1 MATTKAFELAQLSAG
16 VTSTTGVASLADALN
31 VNGSEILV
39 GTNDSRFA
47 ENNLRF
53 MATGASYI
61 DVNTVGQALNFRV
74 SETSSLDTTAISI
87 ASDGKVTLPTL
98 TGETAIDTGSLTLD
112 GGRNIQWGGAFG
124 AGFPTVW
131 GHSANK
137 QIKFAPDGTT
147 SGLLYQMSVTQLEVN
162 PTTTSTSTSS
172 GALVVAGGA
181 GIAENLYVG
190 GNTVISGDL
199 TVAGTSV
206 TLNTTDLNV
215 EDKNITLNY
224 HASNDTSA
232 SAGGAGIT
240 IQDAVDASNDASIL
254 WNATNDEFDFSHAIT
269 VPSTLT
275 LTSNAPR
282 IFLYE
287 ADTTDLNTAL
297 FSSGG
302 KFTIRTT
309 TDDDA
314 TRTTRLEVDHN
325 NGNISSY
332 NAAGTDVKLFWD
344 ASAESLSIGVTGS
357 STDRRFQ
364 ISSTSPQT
372 ATTQYGIVANPTMSN
387 DVTGSIY
394 NIYSQANVA
403 SGATLTN
410 LYSVY
415 VGAAGLNSSTVT
427 NVYGIY
433 QAGTSDKNYFA
444 GKIGIGGTNAIST
457 DPQWDL
463 VVGSNNSV
471 GTNGQIFVD
480 ATVNG
485 TGDGITI
492 DGDGR
497 TIGDGA
503 LFLIIDKDNNTGM
516 SVGTDGNVG
525 IGTASSTTVKLDV
538 NDDGVTDNAWN
549 TLAKFRPDL
558 NDAHAETSIHIQ
570 SYPST
575 TVVADRK
582 AGIQSID
589 DAGNARPLML
599 NKDGGIVVIGSGA
612 TGWAEMHLDGA
623 SGGDLILKDN
633 GVSYGEV
640 YAGNGHGLVIKS
652 YASQD
657 IYFLTNANAT
667 PKMVIES
674 GGNVGIGADPALHK
688 LDVDGAI
695 ATRQVRH
702 SVRPSLNLDF
712 ANTKEIDDRISFY
725 RNSVGTYYD
734 TKGIMKY
741 ATVNQPRFDHDPLT
755 KEPKGLLIETNAQ
768 NDIHTPHDFTTSS
781 WARAAG
787 ADLFIYPNSG
797 VAPDGT
803 MSATKIV
810 PGGIST
816 RKTIYRNPGMAS
828 GWNTFSVFAKAG
840 GYSNIVIG
848 AHNGSNS
855 SGCSHRVSL
864 VTGAYTDQAVQSITT
879 HTHAEELSDGWWRI
893 SVSFNNTNGCTSL
906 VLGIYDAT
914 DISTYEPNYRSN
926 IGVGDGTKGVYLW
939 GAQLERTP
947 YLTSFIQPVSEFTDR
962 TTAATYHNEDG
973 ILVESPKDEHR
984 HGYAWN
990 GRKWIPTG
998 FILEAQSS
1006 TNLFPQTN
1014 IDFDGSWIEQSSSN
1028 LTPFYNSFT
1037 SPDGSQGT
1045 AALLT
1050 TSSTSGNVV
1059 YRNATAISNSSNK
1072 YTFSMYAKA
1081 NGTDILE
1088 LRFDFPA
1095 LKKATFDL
1103 TNGTVTYA
1111 TDQANYPGV
1120 MTYAGDGWWRCSIS
1134 SNVNAQITNVV
1145 FSGNV
1150 AVASNDIL
1158 VWGAQLETGSEPTSF
1173 IYTNATRAAD
1183 VYYASDAYREPDY
1196 ARIPVNDWYNYDEGT
1211 LMVNAINGTR
1221 VGYGPRVAYLS
1232 NGSSTQRIGMYVS
1245 GSGTLRLL
1253 INDNGTSVDTIS
1265 TINYGDYGDSF
1276 KFAGSW
1282 KQADADAI
1290 DNGAITGSTSSGIT
1304 IPQDVTHLN
1313 IGGYYESNPDGVIH
1327 IKKLE
1332 YYKEK
1337 VADATLQALTENN

>member
-1 MATTKAFELAQLSAG
+1 
-16 VTSTTGVASLADALN
+16 
-31 VNGSEILV
+31 
-39 GTNDSRFA
+39 
-47 ENNLRF
+47 
-53 MATGASYI
+53 
-61 DVNTVGQALNFRV
+61 
-74 SETSSLDTTAISI
+74 
-87 ASDGKVTLPTL
+87 
-98 TGETAIDTGSLTLD
+98 
-112 GGRNIQWGGAFG
+112 
-124 AGFPTVW
+124 
-131 GHSANK
+131 
-137 QIKFAPDGTT
+137 
-147 SGLLYQMSVTQLEVN
+147 
-162 PTTTSTSTSS
+162 
-172 GALVVAGGA
+172 
-181 GIAENLYVG
+181 
-190 GNTVISGDL
+190 
-199 TVAGTSV
+199 
-206 TLNTTDLNV
+206 
-215 EDKNITLNY
+215 
-224 HASNDTSA
+224 
-232 SAGGAGIT
+232 
-240 IQDAVDASNDASIL
+240 
-254 WNATNDEFDFSHAIT
+254 
-269 VPSTLT
+269 
-275 LTSNAPR
+275 
-282 IFLYE
+282 
-287 ADTTDLNTAL
+287 
-297 FSSGG
+297 
-302 KFTIRTT
+302 
-309 TDDDA
+309 
-314 TRTTRLEVDHN
+314 
-325 NGNISSY
+325 
-332 NAAGTDVKLFWD
+332 
-344 ASAESLSIGVTGS
+344 
-357 STDRRFQ
+357 
-364 ISSTSPQT
+364 
-372 ATTQYGIVANPTMSN
+372 
-387 DVTGSIY
+387 
-394 NIYSQANVA
+394 
-403 SGATLTN
+403 
-410 LYSVY
+410 
-415 VGAAGLNSSTVT
+415 
-427 NVYGIY
+427 
-433 QAGTSDKNYFA
+433 
-444 GKIGIGGTNAIST
+444 
-457 DPQWDL
+457 
-463 VVGSNNSV
+463 
-471 GTNGQIFVD
+471 
-480 ATVNG
+480 
-485 TGDGITI
+485 
-492 DGDGR
+492 
-497 TIGDGA
+497 
-503 LFLIIDKDNNTGM
+503 
-516 SVGTDGNVG
+516 
-525 IGTASSTTVKLDV
+525 
-538 NDDGVTDNAWN
+538 
-549 TLAKFRPDL
+549 
-558 NDAHAETSIHIQ
+558 
-570 SYPST
+570 
-575 TVVADRK
+575 
-582 AGIQSID
+582 
-589 DAGNARPLML
+589 
-599 NKDGGIVVIGSGA
+599 
-612 TGWAEMHLDGA
+612 
-623 SGGDLILKDN
+623 
-633 GVSYGEV
+633 
-640 YAGNGHGLVIKS
+640 
-652 YASQD
+652 
-657 IYFLTNANAT
+657 
-667 PKMVIES
+667 
-674 GGNVGIGADPALHK
+674 
-688 LDVDGAI
+688 
-695 ATRQVRH
+695 
-702 SVRPSLNLDF
+702 
-712 ANTKEIDDRISFY
+712 
-725 RNSVGTYYD
+725 
-734 TKGIMKY
+734 MKY

-1014 IDFDGSWIEQSSSN
+1014 IDFDGSWIVQSSSN

-1050 TSSTSGNVV
+1050 TSGTSGNVV

-1103 TNGTVTYA
+1103 TNGTVTQA